1 MNDSTSRISP
11 AWPTRWPPG
20 SFSSVW
26 TWLLAAFV
34 AGLFLLAFVAGV
46 SLPQPRSVEPKLLD
60 AAILLQFFFEGLLVA
75 VVLSALPRLSKF
87 RLSELGFRP
96 VGMATLG
103 IAVAGAIA
111 MGIVS
116 DGSAAL
122 VERIA
127 HTAHHQESVEIFK
140 HLHDRTT
147 IAVFAFAAIVAAPIA
162 EESIFRAFFFN
173 LGLRYGGF
181 WGGALLSS
189 VLFGLAHGDLYEA
202 IPLALGGA
210 VLCGVYYTSRNAFA
224 SMISHGLFNAFTI
237 FALLL
242 SPSLTS

>member
-1 MNDSTSRISP
+1 MNDSISTISP

-34 AGLFLLAFVAGV
+34 AGLFLLAFAAGV
-46 SLPQPRSVEPKLLD
+46 SVPQPRSVDPRLLD

-75 VVLSALPRLSKF
+75 GVLLALPRLSKF
-87 RLSELGFRP
+87 SLGELGFGPLGAR
-96 VGMATLG
+96 ALG
-103 IAVAGAIA
+103 IAVVGAVA
-111 MGIVS
+111 MAVVS
-116 DGSAAL
+116 DGSASL
-122 VERIA
+122 IERLA
-127 HTAHHQESVEIFK
+127 HTAHRQESVEIFK
-140 HLHDRTT
+140 HLRDPAS
-147 IAVFAFAAIVAAPIA
+147 IAIFAATAIVAAPIA

-189 VLFGLAHGDLYEA
+189 ILFGLAHGDLYEA
-202 IPLALGGA
+202 LPLALGGA

-224 SMISHGLFNAFTI
+224 PMISHALFNGFTI
-237 FALLL
+237 LALLTT
-242 SPSLTS
+242 PSLTS